1 MGNPVRAS
9 SGRPRGAPDKFQ
21 GGRSVCVCSG
31 GHGLL
36 GRERIGG
43 HKTGGGRTRWS
54 GPSEAEGCVR
64 AIIVE
69 VERRGRT
76 DGQ

>member
-1 MGNPVRAS
+1 MFVQEGMGCWVEKGLVGIR
-9 SGRPRGAPDKFQ
+9 Q
-21 GGRSVCVCSG
+21 EVGGPG
-31 GHGLL
+31 G
-36 GRERIGG
+36 
-43 HKTGGGRTRWS
+43 S

-69 VERRGRT
+69 AERRGRT

>member
-1 MGNPVRAS
+1 M
-9 SGRPRGAPDKFQ
+9 
-21 GGRSVCVCSG
+21 CVCSG

-54 GPSEAEGCVR
+54 SPSEAEGCVR